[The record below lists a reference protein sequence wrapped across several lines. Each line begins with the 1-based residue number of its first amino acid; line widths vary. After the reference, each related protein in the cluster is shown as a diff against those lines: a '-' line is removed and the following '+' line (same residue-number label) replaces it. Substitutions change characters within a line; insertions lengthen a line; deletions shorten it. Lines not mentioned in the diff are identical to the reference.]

1 MGLNI
6 WQKIYIRKKDTC
18 ETSRNK
24 LHFLKQIK
32 DQIPVFDALFDNKF
46 YAWALSFNLG
56 QHLLNIFK
64 SLSKN
69 FRHTRVFMCN
79 DCRLVC
85 KF

>member
-24 LHFLKQIK
+24 LQFLKQIK
-32 DQIPVFDALFDNKF
+32 DQIPVFDALFDNKL
-46 YAWALSFNLG
+46 YAWAKNTYIQSGSTGSSFVTHF
-56 QHLLNIFK
+56 QVVIY
-64 SLSKN
+64 
-69 FRHTRVFMCN
+69 
-79 DCRLVC
+79 